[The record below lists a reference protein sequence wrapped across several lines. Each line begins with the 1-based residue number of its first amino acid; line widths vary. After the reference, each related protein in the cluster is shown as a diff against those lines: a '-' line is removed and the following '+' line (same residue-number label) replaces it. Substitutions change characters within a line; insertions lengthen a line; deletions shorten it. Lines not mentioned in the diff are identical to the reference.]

1 MYYSN
6 NINKQYY
13 VKIITDF
20 VKTGPNCTCRH
31 TESLKYQTSTKE
43 IHKKVNKSTKKD
55 QKQTK
60 NHIGTQTLPV
70 AGSWPLFENRKSSEL

>member
-1 MYYSN
+1 MHYSN
-6 NINKQYY
+6 NINKQYF
-13 VKIITDF
+13 VKLITDF

-31 TESLKYQTSTKE
+31 TVSLKYQTSTKE

-60 NHIGTQTLPV
+60 NHIGTQTYLSP
-70 AGSWPLFENRKSSEL
+70 GLGLYLKTENRLN